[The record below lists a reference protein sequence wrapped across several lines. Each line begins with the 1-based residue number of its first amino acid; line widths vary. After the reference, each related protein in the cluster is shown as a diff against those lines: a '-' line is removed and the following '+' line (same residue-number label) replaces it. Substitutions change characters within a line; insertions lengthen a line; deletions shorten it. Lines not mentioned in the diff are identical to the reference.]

1 MNFKNYIMKYLFVF
15 LLTGLM
21 LSCGP
26 NREEIKEEE
35 RIRMEVKEEL
45 EEEKR
50 IEAKRADYTG
60 DEKSIVVVNGKNVST
75 IKIGNL
81 EIMTEDLGKRLLGD
95 AMKACADLGD
105 GWRLPTID
113 ELNIL
118 YENKDE
124 IGGFASNYYWSSTSH
139 WSGVKSMQSFDDGY
153 QHDDGMLNEGGGYVR
168 AVRTF

>member
-1 MNFKNYIMKYLFVF
+1 MKYLFVF

-81 EIMTEDLGKRLLGD
+81 EIMTEDLGRMD
-95 AMKACADLGD
+95 CREATKACADLGD
-105 GWRLPTID
+105 GWRLPTKD

-118 YENKDE
+118 YENKDK
-124 IGGFASNYYWSSTSH
+124 IGGFAGTSYWSSTEEGSTNA
-139 WSGVKSMQSFDDGY
+139 WIQSFGVGSQGY
-153 QHDDGMLNEGGGYVR
+153 NIKGHANGKLVRSVR
-168 AVRTF
+168 AF